1 MSVLGLILLSALV
14 FTGTIL
20 ILVVILNYA
29 TSKLVNTGNVKILI
43 NDDE

>member
-1 MSVLGLILLSALV
+1 MSILGLILLSTLV

-29 TSKLVNTGNVKILI
+29 TSKLVELGM
-43 NDDE
+43 